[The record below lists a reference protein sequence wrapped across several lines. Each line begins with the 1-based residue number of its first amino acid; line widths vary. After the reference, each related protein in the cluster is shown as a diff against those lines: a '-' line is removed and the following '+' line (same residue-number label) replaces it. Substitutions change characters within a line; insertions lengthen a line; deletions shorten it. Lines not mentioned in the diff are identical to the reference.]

1 MGGLYRGV
9 KLIIVDPVHIA
20 LNDSGSCGVYIMPH
34 NISESAANINM
45 LVKLDKAE
53 IAEAKAKIYDPQGKL
68 VEELFGRADKDRIML
83 SGEINCPK
91 LWNGVNDPALYRAD
105 ITLFYDGKPVDAV
118 EQKFG
123 IRSYQIDADKGVF
136 L

>member
-1 MGGLYRGV
+1 
-9 KLIIVDPVHIA
+9 
-20 LNDSGSCGVYIMPH
+20 
-34 NISESAANINM
+34 
-45 LVKLDKAE
+45 
-53 IAEAKAKIYDPQGKL
+53 
-68 VEELFGRADKDRIML
+68 ML

-123 IRSYQIDADKGVF
+123 IRSYQIDADKGFFSMENHIRSMV
-136 L
+136 